1 METNEFTS
9 IDQINKKI
17 AELMHAKGRLKAEA
31 DDLARTKASELYS
44 GKWIKTYSFCDC
56 ENYYFVKEVESVVES
71 FTDQLKPRFKC
82 QCERQFSFTYF
93 DGLHIY
99 SEPKAEILEL
109 DDKTVILS
117 SDEIKAV
124 LERFRQATESKLA
137 DIETNFV

>member
-1 METNEFTS
+1 METTEKLTLE
-9 IDQINKKI
+9 QINDKI
-17 AELMHAKGRLKAEA
+17 KNLMVAKEKIKADA
-31 DDLARTKASELYS
+31 DELARTKASELFS
-44 GKWIKTYSFCDC
+44 GKWIKSHSFCDC
-56 ENYYFVKEVESVVES
+56 ENYYFIKEVKSIVES

-93 DGLHIY
+93 QGLHIY
-99 SEPKAEILEL
+99 SEPKEEILEL

-124 LERFRQATESKLA
+124 LKRFKQETEAKLA

>member
-9 IDQINKKI
+9 IDQINRKI
-17 AELMHAKGRLKAEA
+17 AELLQDKERIKSEA

-44 GKWIKTYSFCDC
+44 GKWIKAQSFCNC
-56 ENYYFVKEVESVVES
+56 ENYYLVKEVKSVVES
-71 FTDQLKPRFKC
+71 YTDQMKPRFKC

-93 DGLHIY
+93 QGLHIY
-99 SEPKAEILEL
+99 TEPKEEILEL

-117 SDEIKAV
+117 SEEIKAV
-124 LERFRQATESKLA
+124 IERFRQETESKLT

>member
-31 DDLARTKASELYS
+31 DDLARTKASELYT
-44 GKWIKTYSFCDC
+44 GKWIKTNGYCEC
-56 ENYYFVKEVESVVES
+56 ENYYFVKEVKSIVES
-71 FTDQLKPRFKC
+71 FTDQMKPRFKC

-93 DGLHIY
+93 EGLHIY
-99 SEPKAEILEL
+99 TEPKEEILEL
-109 DDKTVILS
+109 DDNTVILS
-117 SDEIKAV
+117 SEEIKTV
-124 LERFRQATESKLA
+124 IERFRQETESKLA

>member
-17 AELMHAKGRLKAEA
+17 AELLQAKERLKSEA
-31 DDLARTKASELYS
+31 DDLARTKANELYS
-44 GKWIKTYSFCDC
+44 GKWIKSNTFC
-56 ENYYFVKEVESVVES
+56 ESYYFIKEVKSIVES

-82 QCERQFSFTYF
+82 QCERQFSFAYF
-93 DGLHIY
+93 QGLHIY
-99 SEPKAEILEL
+99 SEPKEEILEL

-124 LERFRQATESKLA
+124 LKRFKQETESKLA